1 MRIASDRVALRSE
14 VRETDLPAIQA
25 ENLSI
30 RYRLPKERVSSIKE
44 FAIRWAQQRL
54 VYEDF
59 LALHEVDLEIY
70 PGELFGVIGRNGAG
84 KSTLLKVV
92 AGLLHPAQGK
102 VVVRGNVSP
111 LLELGAG
118 FHPEL
123 TGRENVYLYA
133 TLLGMRRDEIDARFD
148 DIVDFAELW
157 DFIDAPLRT
166 YSTGMSA
173 RLGFAV
179 ATSRQAEVL
188 LVDEVLSVGDVQFQA
203 KCVQR
208 MQIFRDQGATIL
220 FVTHDLDAVREQ
232 CDRAAWLEDGQL
244 AACGAVNQIVD
255 AYLQALHDTPMRSQ
269 HGA

>member
-1 MRIASDRVALRSE
+1 MRIASDRAALRSE
-14 VRETDLPAIQA
+14 VRQPDQPVILTED
-25 ENLSI
+25 LSI
-30 RYRLPKERVSSIKE
+30 RYRLPKEKVSSIKE

-59 LALHEVDLEIY
+59 LALRAVNLEVY

-92 AGLLHPAQGK
+92 AGLLHPARGR
-102 VVVRGNVSP
+102 VVVRGRVSP

-133 TLLGMRRDEIDARFD
+133 TLLGMRRNEIDACFE

-157 DFIDAPLRT
+157 DFIDAPLRA
-166 YSTGMSA
+166 YSTGMAA

-179 ATSRQAEVL
+179 ATCRRAEVL
-188 LVDEVLSVGDVQFQA
+188 LVDEVLAVGDVQFQA
-203 KCVQR
+203 KCLER
-208 MQIFRDQGATIL
+208 MQTFRDQGATIL
-220 FVTHDLDAVREQ
+220 FVTHDLDAVRGH
-232 CDRAAWLEDGQL
+232 CDRAAWLETGCI
-244 AACGAVNQIVD
+244 AECGTVD
-255 AYLQALHDTPMRSQ
+255 QVVGAYLSALEKTSTHSGDRS
-269 HGA
+269 

>member
-1 MRIASDRVALRSE
+1 MHIESDRAVSSSE
-14 VRETDLPAIQA
+14 WHDPDRPVILI

-54 VYEDF
+54 VYKDF
-59 LALHEVDLEIY
+59 LALQDVDLAIC

-92 AGLLHPAQGK
+92 AGLLHPAQGR
-102 VVVRGNVSP
+102 VVVRGRVAP

-133 TLLGMRRDEIDARFD
+133 TLLGMRRNEIDARFD
-148 DIVDFAELW
+148 EIVDFAELW

-179 ATSRQAEVL
+179 ASCRQADVL
-188 LVDEVLSVGDVQFQA
+188 LIDEVLAVGDVQFQA
-203 KCVQR
+203 KCLDR
-208 MQIFRDQGATIL
+208 MQSFRDQGATIL
-220 FVTHDLDAVREQ
+220 YVTHDIYQVKEACSRVMWLDTGRVKAIGESDDVVDQ
-232 CDRAAWLEDGQL
+232 FVYFLE
-244 AACGAVNQIVD
+244 
-255 AYLQALHDTPMRSQ
+255 H
-269 HGA
+269 

>member
-1 MRIASDRVALRSE
+1 MPIVSDHTISSSE
-14 VRETDLPAIQA
+14 LCDPGQPVILA
-25 ENLSI
+25 EDLSI
-30 RYRLPKERVSSIKE
+30 RYRLPKEKVSSIKE

-59 LALHEVDLEIY
+59 LALQGVDLAIY
-70 PGELFGVIGRNGAG
+70 SGELFGVIGRNGAG

-92 AGLLHPAQGK
+92 AGLLHPAQGR
-102 VVVRGNVSP
+102 VVVRGKVAP

-133 TLLGMRRDEIDARFD
+133 TLLGMRRNEIDALFD
-148 DIVDFAELW
+148 EIVDFAELW

-179 ATSRQAEVL
+179 ASCRQADVL
-188 LVDEVLSVGDVQFQA
+188 LVDEVLAVGDVQFQA
-203 KCVQR
+203 KCLER
-208 MQIFRDQGATIL
+208 MQAFRDQGATIL
-220 FVTHDLDAVREQ
+220 YVTHNLDTVREH
-232 CDRAAWLEDGQL
+232 CDRAAWLDDGWL
-244 AACGAVNQIVD
+244 AECGAVNLVVD
-255 AYLQALHDTPMRSQ
+255 AYLQALQDTPIRSQ
-269 HGA
+269 RGW

>member
-1 MRIASDRVALRSE
+1 MPIESDRTVSSNEWHDPDRPVIL
-14 VRETDLPAIQA
+14 T

-54 VYEDF
+54 VFEDF
-59 LALHEVDLEIY
+59 LALQDVDLAIY
-70 PGELFGVIGRNGAG
+70 AGELFGVIGRNGAG

-92 AGLLHPAQGK
+92 AGLLHPAQGR
-102 VVVRGNVSP
+102 VVVRGGVAP

-133 TLLGMRRDEIDARFD
+133 TLLGMRRSEIDVRFD
-148 DIVDFAELW
+148 EIVDFAELR

-188 LVDEVLSVGDVQFQA
+188 LVDEVLAVGDVQFQA
-203 KCVQR
+203 KCLER
-208 MQIFRDQGATIL
+208 MQAFRDQGATIL
-220 FVTHDLDAVREQ
+220 FVTHDIYQVKETCSRAVWLDVGRVKAMGESVEVVDQ
-232 CDRAAWLEDGQL
+232 FVHFLE
-244 AACGAVNQIVD
+244 
-255 AYLQALHDTPMRSQ
+255 HS
-269 HGA
+269 

>member
-1 MRIASDRVALRSE
+1 MRIVSDRVALRSE
-14 VRETDLPAIQA
+14 VRETDPPAIQA

-30 RYRLPKERVSSIKE
+30 RYRLPKEKVSSIKE
-44 FAIRWAQQRL
+44 FAIRWVQQRL

-92 AGLLHPAQGK
+92 AGLLHPAQGR

-157 DFIDAPLRT
+157 DFIDAPLRA
-166 YSTGMSA
+166 YSTGMAA

-179 ATSRQAEVL
+179 ATCRRAEIL
-188 LVDEVLSVGDVQFQA
+188 LVDEVLAVGDVQFQA
-203 KCVQR
+203 KCLER
-208 MQIFRDQGATIL
+208 MQAFRDQGATIL
-220 FVTHDLDAVREQ
+220 FVTHDLDTVRGH
-232 CDRAAWLEDGQL
+232 CDRAAWLETGRI
-244 AACGAVNQIVD
+244 AECGAVDYVAD
-255 AYLQALHDTPMRSQ
+255 AYLTALENPLSLSEHRS
-269 HGA
+269 